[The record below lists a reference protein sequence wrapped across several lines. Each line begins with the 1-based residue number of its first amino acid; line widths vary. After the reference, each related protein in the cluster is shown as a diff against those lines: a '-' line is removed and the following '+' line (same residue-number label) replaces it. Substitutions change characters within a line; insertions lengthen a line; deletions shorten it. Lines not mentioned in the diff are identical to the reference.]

1 MGWNREEVTMR
12 KYRKFAIASAV
23 FLALVWWAAFTLDM
37 FGTMLAFFPAFIFF
51 LASFILAMVRLIR
64 RKEIKRNLI
73 IMGLSVL
80 LTFSLGIPAK
90 VANRGLYE
98 LTAKRKVIMQ
108 QLRPVFIQY
117 RHDNGTYPSAL
128 EDLVPGYIQ
137 EIPAELVNDGRED
150 PYKKIYYELQGEDQA
165 LFYFRTIR
173 GPDSAAV
180 YNINEDTFWY
190 DP

>member
-1 MGWNREEVTMR
+1 MI
-12 KYRKFAIASAV
+12 KYRNFAITSAV
-23 FLALVWWAAFTLDM
+23 FLAGVWGAALKLDM
-37 FGTMLAFFPAFIFF
+37 FGTMLACFAAVIFF
-51 LASFILAMVRLIR
+51 FASFILATIR
-64 RKEIKRNLI
+64 MIKREEIKYNLI
-73 IMGLSVL
+73 IMGVSAL
-80 LTFSLGIPAK
+80 LIFSLAIPAN

-108 QLRPVFIQY
+108 TLRPVFIQY
-117 RHDNGTYPSAL
+117 RQDNGTFPTAL

-137 EIPAELVNDGRED
+137 EIPEELMNDGRED

>member
-1 MGWNREEVTMR
+1 MR
-12 KYRKFAIASAV
+12 KYMKFAIASAV
-23 FLALVWWAAFTLDM
+23 FLALVWWVALSLDM
-37 FGTMLAFFPAFIFF
+37 FGTMLACFAAFVFF
-51 LASFILAMVRLIR
+51 LASFILALTNLIK
-64 RKEIKRNLI
+64 RKEIRYNLI

-80 LTFSLGIPAK
+80 LIFSLGIPAK
-90 VANRGLYE
+90 FANRGLYE

-108 QLRPVFIQY
+108 ELRPVFIQY
-117 RHDNGTYPSAL
+117 RQDHGTYPYAL

-137 EIPAELVNDGRED
+137 EIPAELVNDGSED
-150 PYKKIYYELQGEDQA
+150 PYKKIYYEFQGEDQA